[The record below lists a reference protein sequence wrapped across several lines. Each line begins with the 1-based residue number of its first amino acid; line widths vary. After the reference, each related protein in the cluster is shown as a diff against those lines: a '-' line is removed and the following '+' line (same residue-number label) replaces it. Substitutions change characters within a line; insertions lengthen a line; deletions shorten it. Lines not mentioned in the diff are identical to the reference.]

1 MDKRVEEIRRLSRKG
16 PLDITN
22 PSVRVAVDEPA
33 SLPATAEDRVN
44 CPVCDEE
51 ISARAKKCRHCG
63 EVLDPAMRTQLRR
76 VAPRTGSKNKIAA
89 FLLALLLGW
98 MGAHKYY
105 LGRVGQGVLYTLFFW
120 TGIPAILGLIEGIV
134 YMTMEDEQFTDKYG

>member
-1 MDKRVEEIRRLSRKG
+1 
-16 PLDITN
+16 
-22 PSVRVAVDEPA
+22 
-33 SLPATAEDRVN
+33 
-44 CPVCDEE
+44 
-51 ISARAKKCRHCG
+51 
-63 EVLDPAMRTQLRR
+63 MRTQLRR